1 MRYEIAYISQTGN
14 TKKLAY
20 GIAEKLSGE
29 DVVLK
34 DLSKDEISTDSD
46 IYLFGLG
53 VNKGTVPLAI
63 MDALEDLEGK
73 KVMFFVTSGMKP
85 TEEYKKAFEN
95 KLIPFISD
103 DSDYRGL
110 FMCYGRIHEKF
121 IQKAQNLL
129 YEDSENKAA
138 KIIMSEAENAAEHP
152 NKTDID
158 NAVRFIKEHLSDC

>member
-1 MRYEIAYISQTGN
+1 
-14 TKKLAY
+14 
-20 GIAEKLSGE
+20 
-29 DVVLK
+29 
-34 DLSKDEISTDSD
+34 
-46 IYLFGLG
+46 
-53 VNKGTVPLAI
+53 
-63 MDALEDLEGK
+63 
-73 KVMFFVTSGMKP
+73 MFFVTSGMKP

-152 NKTDID
+152 NKTDIE
-158 NAVRFIKEHLSDC
+158 NAVRFLKKHLNCY